1 MSGWVGDVI
10 SSFGARGLAA
20 LMVLENLFPPIPS
33 EVVLPLAGFL
43 VGRGELG
50 FAEALAASTLG
61 SLVGALAL
69 YALRRWAGGASCC
82 ATGPSCG

>member
-1 MSGWVGDVI
+1 MI

-33 EVVLPLAGFL
+33 EVVLSLASFL

-69 YALRRWAGGASCC
+69 YALGRRAGGASCC
-82 ATGPSCG
+82 ATGPTCG